1 MLRLDVELYY
11 TKVKPGIH
19 PCSVRLQ
26 PSACWNPNQGS
37 MGFVLDP
44 TQSEQE
50 QLLVHFIHVS
60 NKCYKSIIKLF
71 YFTTQ
76 FLLPTAMS
84 ACILCVLQNS
94 IKSDFICIFF
104 FLMVWIIMQSVSI
117 HTPTT
122 KHRKTNA
129 SFSMY
134 NYNNI
139 IIFHLLLHC
148 VGLSKTHCFLLN
160 GL

>member
-1 MLRLDVELYY
+1 MLNCITQRWSLASILAQWDYSQVHAGTLTRE
-11 TKVKPGIH
+11 V
-19 PCSVRLQ
+19 V
-26 PSACWNPNQGS
+26 
-37 MGFVLDP
+37 GFVLDP

-60 NKCYKSIIKLF
+60 YKCYKSIIKLF